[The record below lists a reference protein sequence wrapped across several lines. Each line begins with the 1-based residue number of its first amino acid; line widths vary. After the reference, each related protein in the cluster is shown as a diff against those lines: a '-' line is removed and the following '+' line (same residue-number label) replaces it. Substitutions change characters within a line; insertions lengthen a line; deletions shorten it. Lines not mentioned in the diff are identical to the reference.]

1 MNRRHGICPV
11 RQDIYED
18 CFNELIRQCTIN
30 CPERGLLLMR
40 VRDEMKI
47 TISAYQ
53 KLYES
58 SVIFGNKKQ
67 VQAEEGLADMERKF
81 EELTRKKKFLENEKI
96 ELTNSLS
103 SLLQSYE
110 EIKEYDAEKKAKE
123 VAFLKAQKNQLRI
136 FLDNGLEIKDPIAF
150 KQDFKQNYNA

>member
-1 MNRRHGICPV
+1 
-11 RQDIYED
+11 
-18 CFNELIRQCTIN
+18 
-30 CPERGLLLMR
+30 MR

-67 VQAEEGLADMERKF
+67 VQAEEGLAEMQRKF
-81 EELTRKKKFLENEKI
+81 EELSRKKKFLENEKI
-96 ELTNSLS
+96 ELTNNHS

-123 VAFLKAQKNQLRI
+123 LAFLKAQKNQLKN
-136 FLDNGLEIKDPIAF
+136 FLDSGLETKDPVAF
-150 KQDFKQNYNA
+150 KLNFLSV